1 MEAAN
6 KAMEKKN
13 KKLEDKFKD
22 LKLKLE
28 EIEKHSSSIISVN
41 AENEELEAALQQMKR
56 KHHIQEQRIGD
67 IVKSLELI
75 ENQNALNSKNLSTVM
90 KENMELKSA
99 LSVLESQN
107 EHLKTKERN
116 LKQKSAEAKQNFTQ
130 CQESM
135 GKYLHLIVLG
145 LVDLLYLYSADL
157 ENVNSNCKS
166 KIRELNVCK
175 TELTKLSSLVEEKLA
190 VIADSRETATDAE
203 QRSSDLER
211 DLQQAKTE
219 IDRFSSSL
227 GRCCVHESIVTDNE
241 H

>member
-1 MEAAN
+1 
-6 KAMEKKN
+6 MEKKN
-13 KKLEDKFKD
+13 QKLEDKFKD

-90 KENMELKSA
+90 KENLELKSA

-135 GKYLHLIVLG
+135 GKYLHLIKYWDWWTYCICTQL
-145 LVDLLYLYSADL
+145 
-157 ENVNSNCKS
+157 
-166 KIRELNVCK
+166 IWRM
-175 TELTKLSSLVEEKLA
+175 
-190 VIADSRETATDAE
+190 
-203 QRSSDLER
+203 
-211 DLQQAKTE
+211 
-219 IDRFSSSL
+219 
-227 GRCCVHESIVTDNE
+227 
-241 H
+241 